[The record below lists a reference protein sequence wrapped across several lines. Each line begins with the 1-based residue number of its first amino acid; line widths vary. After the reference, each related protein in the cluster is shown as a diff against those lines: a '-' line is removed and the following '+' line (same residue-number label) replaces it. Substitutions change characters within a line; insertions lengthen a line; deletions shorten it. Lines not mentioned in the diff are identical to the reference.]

1 MTHRS
6 ERRPPGVPY
15 VRRGWRYVELQFR
28 GEVTQTRMLRW
39 CPHWL
44 QVGYTRTMLA
54 ALLVNPRPATIG
66 IVGLGGG
73 AQAKFCHRHL
83 PGSRI
88 EAVESDAQVLA
99 LREAFQVPA
108 DDARFSVALGDGA
121 AWLRTRAGRYDLL
134 LVDAYDVDGI
144 PPALSTPAFH
154 ARCAAA
160 LAPGGMMATNL
171 YATDVRTHV
180 ERMRRAFD
188 GNVCVLDEPGMENK
202 IAFAWRGELPV
213 IDADAALRALPWL
226 AACQLAAPIRRLA
239 RKLAGRP
246 AATLMRDMPDPGR

>member
-1 MTHRS
+1 MRS
-6 ERRPPGVPY
+6 
-15 VRRGWRYVELQFR
+15 GWRYVELQFR

-54 ALLVNPRPATIG
+54 ALLLNPRPATIG

-83 PGSRI
+83 PRSRI
-88 EAVESDAQVLA
+88 EAVENDADVLA
-99 LREAFQVPA
+99 LREAFRVPA
-108 DDARFSVALGDGA
+108 DDARFSVELGDGA
-121 AWLRTRAGRYDLL
+121 AWLGARGGRYDLL

-144 PPALSTPAFH
+144 PPALSTQAFYE
-154 ARCAAA
+154 RCAAA
-160 LAPGGMMATNL
+160 LAPGGAMASNL

-180 ERMRRAFD
+180 DRMRRAFD

-202 IAFAWRGELPV
+202 VAFAWRGGLRAVE
-213 IDADAALRALPWL
+213 ADAALRALPWL
-226 AACQLAAPIRRLA
+226 ARRQLAAPMRRLA
-239 RKLAGRP
+239 GKLER
-246 AATLMRDMPDPGR
+246 RC